1 MESDKEL
8 VTGVLAG
15 RAELY
20 ADLVKRHE
28 RALLAVAVH
37 VLGDF
42 QTAQDA
48 TQEAFV
54 LAFHKLATLRKP
66 EAFGPW
72 TARIARRVAAAM
84 ARRRRR
90 IEPLSEE
97 VAAESPPLDG
107 RLDERIRLVLRQVA
121 RLPERQ
127 RQAILLRY
135 FAGHGTEQIAEITGQ
150 PEGTV
155 KAQISRGLAKLRER
169 LKESE
174 A

>member
-15 RAELY
+15 RRELY

-37 VLGDF
+37 ILGDF

-66 EAFGPW
+66 DAFGPW
-72 TARIARRVAAAM
+72 AARIARRVAASM
-84 ARRRRR
+84 GRSRRKV
-90 IEPLSEE
+90 EPLRDDL
-97 VAAESPPLDG
+97 AAAPPLDG
-107 RLDERIRLVLRQVA
+107 HPDDRLRLVLRHLD
-121 RLPERQ
+121 RLPEHQ

-135 FAGHGTEQIAEITGQ
+135 FAGHGAEQIAEMTGQ
-150 PEGTV
+150 PAGTV

-169 LKESE
+169 WKESE